1 MRIGYAQKSK
11 LACALGL
18 NAQYLPTLLNLGK
31 IRNDFAHKLD
41 TGLSAHTVSVLFK
54 TFPKSEQDM
63 IAITYFSLLS
73 SDSKA
78 AKLNFESLDP
88 KDQFVLMALCIN
100 AMLIVAVHNVSHR
113 ED

>member
-1 MRIGYAQKSK
+1 
-11 LACALGL
+11 
-18 NAQYLPTLLNLGK
+18 
-31 IRNDFAHKLD
+31 
-41 TGLSAHTVSVLFK
+41 
-54 TFPKSEQDM
+54 M